1 MNTTKMNHI
10 MVDIE
15 TMGTESYSAIVSI
28 GALGFDLETG
38 KKGLEF
44 YVNVDLQSCINKGLV
59 VNGNTCMWWM
69 KQSKEAVD
77 SLLNP
82 TPIKIEKALSE
93 FSFWIWA
100 NFNSKEV
107 CVWGNSARFDLG
119 ILQNAFEKTQLNV
132 PWQFRNERCVRTL
145 VSFAPEVKKNF
156 KHSGIDHNALSD
168 CHKQVEY
175 CSLIW
180 NQIKKIETNGVHDK
194 T

>member
-1 MNTTKMNHI
+1 MEKANMNHI

-28 GALGFDLETG
+28 GALGFDLNTG

-44 YVNVDLQSCINKGLV
+44 YVNIDLQSCINNGLV

-69 KQSKEAVD
+69 KQSKEAVE
-77 SLLNP
+77 SLFKPSPL
-82 TPIKIEKALSE
+82 KLEKALSE
-93 FSFWIWA
+93 FSLWLRT

-107 CVWGNSARFDLG
+107 FVWGNSARFDLG
-119 ILQNAFEKTQLNV
+119 ILQNAFEKTQMNV

-145 VSFAPEVKKNF
+145 VSFAPEIKKNF
-156 KHSGIDHNALSD
+156 SHSGVDHNALSD
-168 CHKQVEY
+168 CHKQVDY

-180 NQIKKIETNGVHDK
+180 KQIKKIEVDEIHDK